1 MKTKRQ
7 RSLERECFLHHWPAS
22 QTVPQITKF
31 PEAETPAVPSKPKKN
46 AMLRNDW

>member
-7 RSLERECFLHHWPAS
+7 RSLERVVPPSVAS
-22 QTVPQITKF
+22 IPDRVSKIKF